1 MAENIIT
8 FVILLYVS
16 IIMIIIGVSQIKS
29 KEPVGFYTGE
39 KPPKKE
45 QLLNMEVWNKKH
57 GYMWIV
63 YGLAIIGSFAICSL
77 VKTETIALIIPFCV
91 IIGAIPIMMLY
102 HCHLKKRY
110 YR

>member
-1 MAENIIT
+1 MVENIIA
-8 FVILLYVS
+8 FVILLFVS

-29 KEPVGFYTGE
+29 KEPVGFYTCE
-39 KPPKKE
+39 KLPKKE
-45 QLLNMEVWNKKH
+45 QLLDMEVWNKKH

-63 YGLAIIGSFAICSL
+63 YGFAIIGSFTICSF
-77 VKTETIALIIPFCV
+77 VKPETIASIILFCV

-102 HCHLKKRY
+102 HCHLKKKY